1 MSAVDH
7 TQKAVCGGH
16 AKPDEIK
23 CALFLYPSLPG
34 CPDGTMDIGK
44 NAVENRLDIILFKVD
59 ACITNKRA
67 CDGVTQILV
76 GFGFVQHISNVG
88 CGASDAV
95 IEGGR
100 DLNPIAHD
108 DFEALLQGSA
118 YRRCCRKRIRYNPCG
133 AVLSRNRPA
142 PAPAS
147 RGRRCA

>member
-16 AKPDEIK
+16 TEPNEIK
-23 CALFLYPSLPG
+23 CVLFLYSSLPG

-44 NAVENRLDIILFKVD
+44 NTVENRLDIVLFKVD
-59 ACITNKRA
+59 ACITNKRV
-67 CDGVTQILV
+67 CDGVTQVLG

-100 DLNPIAHD
+100 DLNPIVHYG
-108 DFEALLQGSA
+108 FEALQQNLA
-118 YRRCCRKRIRYNPCG
+118 HRRRCRRGIRQNLCG
-133 AVLSRNRPA
+133 AVLSPDRSA
-142 PAPAS
+142 LALSS
-147 RGRRCA
+147 RDRRCA